1 MNENKKQEIIT
12 NLNQYKLEIIEV
24 LIAGNGGHFNKYFK
38 IKSKF
43 IKNDFDE
50 QFKKVFCNFY
60 RLNGPGGLNTSQ
72 KNKFFEL
79 LFLKE
84 NDLKNNLKILH
95 KIPGYEENK
104 PKLFLSFVTKLQ
116 HTINDKL
123 PIYDE
128 NIASILELQSPTY
141 PTSLEERIKNRMDI
155 YQELKNNFAILL
167 ADEQI
172 KNYLKNNRQELQH
185 KATLCKFNWFD
196 EFISDTK
203 LLDSSLWALYKV
215 SRN

>member
-95 KIPGYEENK
+95 EIPGYKNSH
-104 PKLFLSFVTKLQ
+104 KLFLSFVTKLQ

-123 PIYDE
+123 PIYDK

-172 KNYLKNNRQELQH
+172 KNYLKNIRQELQH

-203 LLDSSLWALYKV
+203 LLDSSL
-215 SRN
+215 

>member
-1 MNENKKQEIIT
+1 MNENKKQERIN

-95 KIPGYEENK
+95 EIPGYKNSH
-104 PKLFLSFVTKLQ
+104 KLFLSFVTKLQ

-172 KNYLKNNRQELQH
+172 KNYLKNIRQELQH

-203 LLDSSLWALYKV
+203 LLDSSL
-215 SRN
+215 

>member
-50 QFKKVFCNFY
+50 QFKGVFCDFY
-60 RLNGPGGLNTSQ
+60 ILNGARGLNTSQ

-84 NDLKNNLKILH
+84 NALKNNLKILH
-95 KIPGYEENK
+95 EIPGYKNSH
-104 PKLFLSFVTKLQ
+104 KLFLSFVTKLQ

-172 KNYLKNNRQELQH
+172 KNYLKNIRQELQH